1 MDEHDVWTR
10 PAAADRQA
18 KGIQPMTTISPS
30 PQELARA
37 FVDLAASPVTEVSDP
52 TGLLAALAAHGTQLL
67 GECAAVVQYAADEHS
82 RAEVTAVGE
91 ELGRLAEEA
100 VGWDEGPGCES
111 RHSGRPV
118 ADTALDG
125 ERARRDWPRYSAR
138 ARELGFGRAA
148 ALPLRVGSD
157 SLGALVLLGPDGTP
171 LPDELLAL
179 GQALAD
185 ATGWVLER
193 ERRLCQTRAL
203 ADQLEHALSSRII
216 IEQAKGTLAARHTIS
231 VDEAFRILR
240 SHARSHRRRLA
251 DVASE
256 VVARKLDLP
265 AG

>member
-30 PQELARA
+30 PQELAQA

-52 TGLLAALAAHGTQLL
+52 TGLLAALAAHGTELL
-67 GECAAVVQYAADEHS
+67 GECATVVQYAPDEHS
-82 RAEVTAVGE
+82 RAEATAVGD
-91 ELGRLAEEA
+91 ELRRLADEA
-100 VGWDEGPGCES
+100 VGWDEGPGAES
-111 RHSGRPV
+111 RRSGRPV
-118 ADTALDG
+118 PDTALDG
-125 ERARRDWPRYSAR
+125 ERARLAWPRYSVR

-148 ALPLRVGSD
+148 ALPLHVGSD
-157 SLGALVLLGPDGTP
+157 TLGALVLLGPGSTP
-171 LPDELLAL
+171 LPAGFLAL

-185 ATGWVLER
+185 AAGWALER
-193 ERRLCQTRAL
+193 DRRLRRTRAL
-203 ADQLEHALSSRII
+203 ADQLEHALTSRII
-216 IEQAKGTLAARHTIS
+216 IEQAKGTLAARHSVS